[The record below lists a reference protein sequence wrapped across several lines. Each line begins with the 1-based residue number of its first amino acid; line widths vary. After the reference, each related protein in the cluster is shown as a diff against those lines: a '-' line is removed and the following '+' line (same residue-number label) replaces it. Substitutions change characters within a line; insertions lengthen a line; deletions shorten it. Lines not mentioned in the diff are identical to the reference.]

1 MKKSIVFLIFINLV
15 SSLTGQYIVS
25 GGSGIPLRGVN
36 DITNRTEVYLLNG
49 LSGARISYF
58 ASEPGTHQW
67 YRYRNSINDLEPVFS
82 YQDGNMSYI
91 TDVRDGYGYFVGMPT
106 KIEQHYV
113 WIIDYSRYIPRFINI
128 KTVTGDDKCEFLK
141 ILTEAEVESETLPF
155 NLPSET
161 PRTLYIDR
169 KYQIQYYT
177 QDWNE
182 DNRQFVI
189 VEKNIEL
196 KNDQIFEFVIDA
208 PLINTHFTLS
218 GDQYAEY
225 FGIPQMIRSDEYDAI
240 AVKAYGFAETDKEH
254 ADNEQHH
261 SGDALGG
268 SAPIEYTFTAY
279 ANEPVAASYIWKIL
293 QYDSLT
299 NQMTMKVRYTDKLL
313 RYNFESEGRFRVEL
327 EVTNSTS
334 ACVDTTV
341 FFNVIIDNTKIKI
354 PNVFS
359 PGSSIGANDEL
370 KISFTSVVSFKAS
383 VFNRWGNLLFQWSD
397 PARGWDGR
405 VNGVYVPTGVYYVVV
420 EYKDSMGK
428 NRTMSRAV
436 NVLRAKN

>member
-25 GGSGIPLRGVN
+25 GGSGIPLRVVN
-36 DITNRTEVYLLNG
+36 DTTNRTEVYLLNR
-49 LSGARISYF
+49 LSGARISYSS
-58 ASEPGTHQW
+58 SEPGTHQW
-67 YRYRNSINDLEPVFS
+67 YRYRKDSINAINSF
-82 YQDGNMSYI
+82 QDGNLSYI
-91 TDVRDGYGYFVGMPT
+91 TDVQDGYGYYVDMPDV
-106 KIEQHYV
+106 KEKHYV
-113 WIIDYSRYIPRFINI
+113 CIIDYSLHIPRFDNI
-128 KTVTGDDKCEFLK
+128 TAKESDDECEFLK
-141 ILTEAEVESETLPF
+141 ILTTATIDTLDYYLSTGVRRLLLGREYKLQYITQVWKEDIKQF
-155 NLPSET
+155 LPEEKT
-161 PRTLYIDR
+161 EKLYDS
-169 KYQIQYYT
+169 QIYEY
-177 QDWNE
+177 
-182 DNRQFVI
+182 VI
-189 VEKNIEL
+189 E
-196 KNDQIFEFVIDA
+196 A
-208 PLINTHFTLS
+208 PLNNTHFKIS
-218 GDQYAEY
+218 GDQYAKY
-225 FGIPQMIRSDEYDAI
+225 FGLEQPILSDKYQAI
-240 AVKAYGFAETDKEH
+240 AVRAYGFAETNKEH

-279 ANEPVAASYIWKIL
+279 ANEPVAASYKWTIL
-293 QYDSLT
+293 KYDSLT
-299 NQMTMKVRYTDKLL
+299 NQMKEFSPSQNKFL
-313 RYNFESEGRFRVEL
+313 RHNFESEGRFRVEL